1 MINSIVQHLDRNC
14 SCMTWVTFLTS
25 IVCLLCYYI
34 LPESYGDK
42 NSPVETVQ
50 MLVLVAGLVISYTA
64 GNHQNLYRFVFW
76 VILLVLAREVN
87 FGRTL
92 FIFADPEDVRK
103 FPKWSD
109 MEYGWLAHVGVSL
122 YILWLLVYFI
132 SRKVWCQLRTV
143 LCMWRIPAWDALL
156 CICGLAVGVSAE
168 LMHQNLVEEL
178 GELVLYVGG
187 IGMIY
192 LYSREKLNKTE

>member
-1 MINSIVQHLDRNC
+1 MKKSIAQHLDWTFRRI
-14 SCMTWVTFLTS
+14 TWVTLLTA
-25 IVCLLCYYI
+25 IVCLLSYYL

-50 MLVLVAGLVISYTA
+50 MFVLLAGLVVTNTA
-64 GNHQNLYRFVFW
+64 RDSRNLYRFVFL

-109 MEYGWLAHVGVSL
+109 MEYGWLAHVGVAL
-122 YILWLLVYFI
+122 YMVWLLVYFI
-132 SRKVWCQLRTV
+132 RQKVWRTLCAELRS
-143 LCMWRIPAWDALL
+143 WRIPAWDSLL
-156 CICGLAVGVSAE
+156 CCVGLAVGVIAE
-168 LMHQNLVEEL
+168 FVHQNLVEEL

-187 IGMIY
+187 VGILY
-192 LYSREKLNKTE
+192 LYSRQKLNKTE